1 MKGLLSKVLLALS
14 FALSLGATGALTG
27 CEAIERFNDDDPRLP
42 GTRVELF
49 SDRDLGVPPSGSPV
63 SLPPAQNLTSWTQ
76 PGATATHAV
85 YHLTLADRPQR
96 RWSRSIGRGNGN
108 AYRITSAPIII
119 EDVIYAMDSR
129 LQITAMRVS
138 DGAIGWR
145 KSLMPASES
154 DGIFGGGLSYGNGVL
169 LAGTGAG
176 RLYGLNPR
184 TGNVIWQQ
192 RLSAPIHGGPAVD
205 GNRVFATTID
215 NHAAAFDLA
224 TGRKLWEHEGREGVV
239 TIMGSTAPASA
250 AGVTYVAYASGE
262 VFALASDTGRVLWA
276 DTVAGLTATAR
287 TGMFIDD
294 VGGPPLIDRDRLVVV
309 GGSDRT
315 VSFDIDRGIQAWELP
330 FGGTQMA
337 WPSAQ
342 HLFIA
347 TDNGRLV
354 AVDRDTGGVAWAR
367 SLPKFADAARL
378 DRVEWYGP
386 VLAANRLVLASSTG
400 DLVTISPTTGKLLG
414 RVRNRAGFVAPPVI
428 AQNTMLLVT
437 ENGDL
442 VAYR

>member
-1 MKGLLSKVLLALS
+1 MKGLIGIGLLALTVA
-14 FALSLGATGALTG
+14 FAG
-27 CEAIERFNDDDPRLP
+27 CEVIERLNDDDPRLP

-49 SDRDLGVPPSGSPV
+49 SDQDVGVPRSANPV
-63 SLPPAQNLTSWTQ
+63 SLPQAQNLRSWTQ

-85 YHLTLADRPQR
+85 YHLTLAERPQR
-96 RWSRSIGRGNGN
+96 LWSRSLGRGNGK
-108 AYRITSAPIII
+108 AYRVTSAPIVV
-119 EDVIYAMDSR
+119 DGVIYAMDSR
-129 LQITAMRVS
+129 LQVTAMRLS
-138 DGAIGWR
+138 DGAVGWR
-145 KSLMPASES
+145 KNLMPVSES
-154 DGIFGGGLSYGNGVL
+154 DGVFGGGLSFGNGVL

-184 TGNVIWQQ
+184 TGGVIWQQ
-192 RLSAPIHGGPAVD
+192 RLSAPIHGGPTVD
-205 GNRVFATTID
+205 GDTVFATTID

-224 TGRKLWEHEGREGVV
+224 SGRKRWEHEGREGVT
-239 TIMGSTAPASA
+239 TILGSTPPAAA

-262 VFALASDTGRVLWA
+262 VFALASDTGRVLWS

-294 VGGPPLIDRDRLVVV
+294 VGGPPLIDRDRLIVV
-309 GGSDRT
+309 GGSNRT

-342 HLFIA
+342 HYFIA
-347 TDNGRLV
+347 TDSGRLV
-354 AVDRDTGGVAWAR
+354 AVDRDTGGIAWAR

-378 DRVEWYGP
+378 DRVEWFGP
-386 VLAANRLVLASSTG
+386 VLAANRLILASSTG
-400 DLVTISPTTGKLLG
+400 LIITVSPSTGKLLG
-414 RVRNRAGFVAPPVI
+414 RVQNRAGFVASPVI
-428 AQNTMLLVT
+428 AQNTMLLIT

-442 VAYR
+442 VAYK

>member
-1 MKGLLSKVLLALS
+1 MKGLISSGLLAL
-14 FALSLGATGALTG
+14 TVALTG
-27 CEAIERFNDDDPRLP
+27 CEAIERLNDDDPKLP

-49 SDRDLGVPPSGSPV
+49 SDDDLGVPRSGNAISVPTQ
-63 SLPPAQNLTSWTQ
+63 QNLRNWTQ

-85 YHLTLADRPQR
+85 YHLSLAERPKR
-96 RWSRSIGRGNGN
+96 LWSKSIGRGDGK
-108 AYRITSAPIII
+108 AYRITSAPIVV
-119 EDVIYAMDSR
+119 DGVIYAMDSQ
-129 LQITAMRVS
+129 LQITAMRLS

-145 KSLMPASES
+145 KNLMPASES
-154 DGIFGGGLSYGNGVL
+154 DGIFGGGVSYGNGVL

-176 RLYGLNPR
+176 RLYGLSPR
-184 TGNVIWQQ
+184 TGEVIWQQ
-192 RLSAPIHGGPAVD
+192 RLRAPIHGGPSVD
-205 GNRVFATTID
+205 GDKVFTTTID
-215 NHAAAFDLA
+215 NHSAAFDLA
-224 TGRKLWEHEGREGVV
+224 TGRKLWDHEGREGLTTVL
-239 TIMGSTAPASA
+239 GSTAPAAA

-262 VFALASDTGRVLWA
+262 VFAMASDTGRVLWS

-287 TGMFIDD
+287 SGMFIDD
-294 VGGPPLIDRDRLVVV
+294 VGGPPLIDRDRLIVV

-342 HLFIA
+342 HYFIA
-347 TDNGRLV
+347 SDDGRLV

-367 SLPKFADAARL
+367 SLPKYADASRL

-400 DLVTISPTTGKLLG
+400 LLITVAPSTGKLLG
-414 RVRNRAGFVAPPVI
+414 RVQNRGGFVAPPVI
-428 AQNTMLLVT
+428 VENTMLLVT
-437 ENGDL
+437 ENGHL
-442 VAYR
+442 IAYK